1 MSDSQQPDRSQIAA
15 EHLIGNLWFTPDALP
30 LIAGRLAPETMRLIV
45 GGPAAMAYSEMCRLM
60 RSPSET
66 LSAGALEVGLRA
78 QGFDFDWLA
87 KLQSRIAPEGIDVL
101 YRYASE
107 INNAAD
113 LFRLRQ
119 YCSEADR
126 AAREPEARAD
136 TVTADLLAK
145 LSLVNQSAKDVEPV
159 TAVTTRLRDQLADVR
174 AGRTTYG
181 ASTGFKTLDKLFR
194 MVNGSLIT
202 IAGRPSQGKTSLWK
216 QIFLNRAI
224 ALRDAGDNGQVVMF
238 TADDTTDKAILS
250 LACTIA
256 KVDVN
261 RIQGNH
267 ATSEEWYCVDEALF
281 ILDTLPIMIDGS
293 SHITVESMYYR
304 CAMLNAQKPIR
315 LAGHD
320 YLSLIGGTGKG
331 SKLEEIQAAAE
342 GVKGIGR
349 TLKPGFPW
357 IELAQLTKEVESRAD
372 KWPTPSDMQY
382 SGEAESDVAM
392 LIMRPEHY
400 ISRGE
405 SVKCDLQDREGIAL
419 INVGKNKQG
428 NVGMVRMGF
437 DKTHARFYDIETV
450 RTNLEY

>member
-1 MSDSQQPDRSQIAA
+1 MSDDSHTRAQTAMD
-15 EHLIGNLWFTPDALP
+15 HLVGNLWFNSDAVA
-30 LIAGRLAPETMRLIV
+30 LIAGRLEPDTVRLIV

-66 LSAGALEVGLRA
+66 LSAGALETGLRK
-78 QGFDFDWLA
+78 QGFDFEWLG
-87 KLQSRIAPEGIDVL
+87 KLQSRIAPENLDVL
-101 YRYASE
+101 YRYVGE
-107 INNAAD
+107 VNNAAD
-113 LFRLRQ
+113 LYRVRQ

-126 AAREPEARAD
+126 AAREPDAKAD
-136 TVTADLLAK
+136 TITADLLAK
-145 LSLVNQSAKDVEPV
+145 LSMANNSATDVEPV
-159 TAVTTRLRDQLADVR
+159 ATVTARLRVQLADVR
-174 AGRTTYG
+174 AGKMTYG
-181 ASTGFKTLDKLFR
+181 VPTGFAVLDRSFR
-194 MVNGSLIT
+194 MTNGSLIT

-224 ALRDAGDNGQVVMF
+224 QLRDSGDDGQVVMF

-250 LACTIA
+250 LACTVA
-256 KVDVN
+256 QVDVN
-261 RIQGNH
+261 RILSNQ
-267 ATSEEWYCVDEALF
+267 ATSVEQQCVDDALA
-281 ILDTLPIMIDGS
+281 ILDTLPMMIDGS
-293 SHITVESMYYR
+293 SRITVESMYYR

-320 YLSLIGGTGKG
+320 YLSLIGVTGKG
-331 SKLEEIQAAAE
+331 SKLEEIQSAAE

-382 SGEAESDVAM
+382 SGEAESDVSM

-405 SVKCDLQDREGIAL
+405 SVKCDPQDREGIAL
-419 INVGKNKQG
+419 INIGKNKQG
-428 NVGMVRMGF
+428 SVGIVRLGF
-437 DKTHARFYDIETV
+437 DKVHARFYDVDTV
-450 RTNLEY
+450 RTELN

>member
-1 MSDSQQPDRSQIAA
+1 MTDDTHARAQTAMD
-15 EHLIGNLWFTPDALP
+15 HLVGNLWFNSDAVA
-30 LIAGRLAPETMRLIV
+30 LIAGRLEPDTVRLIV

-66 LSAGALEVGLRA
+66 LSAGALETGLRA

-87 KLQSRIAPEGIDVL
+87 KLQARVAPEGVDVL
-101 YRYASE
+101 YRYVGE
-107 INNAAD
+107 VNNAAD
-113 LFRLRQ
+113 LYRVRQ

-126 AAREPEARAD
+126 AAREPDAKAD
-136 TVTADLLAK
+136 TITADLLAK
-145 LSLVNQSAKDVEPV
+145 LSMANNSATDVEPV
-159 TAVTTRLRDQLADVR
+159 ATVTERLRVQLADVR
-174 AGRTTYG
+174 AGKTNYG
-181 ASTGFKTLDKLFR
+181 APTGFAVLDRSFR
-194 MVNGSLIT
+194 MTNGSLIT

-224 ALRDAGDNGQVVMF
+224 QLRDGGDDGQVVMF

-250 LACTIA
+250 LACTVA
-256 KVDVN
+256 RVDVN
-261 RIQGNH
+261 RIQFNQ
-267 ATSEEWYCVDEALF
+267 ASPAEWKCVEDALTV
-281 ILDTLPIMIDGS
+281 IDTLPMMIDGS
-293 SHITVESMYYR
+293 SRITVESMYYR

-320 YLSLIGGTGKG
+320 YLSLIGVTGKG
-331 SKLEEIQAAAE
+331 SKLEEIQSAAE

-382 SGEAESDVAM
+382 SGEAESDVSM

-405 SVKCDLQDREGIAL
+405 SVKCDPQDREGVAL
-419 INVGKNKQG
+419 VNIGKNKQG
-428 NVGMVRMGF
+428 SVGMVRLGF
-437 DKTHARFYDIETV
+437 DKVHARFYDIDTV
-450 RTNLEY
+450 RHELN